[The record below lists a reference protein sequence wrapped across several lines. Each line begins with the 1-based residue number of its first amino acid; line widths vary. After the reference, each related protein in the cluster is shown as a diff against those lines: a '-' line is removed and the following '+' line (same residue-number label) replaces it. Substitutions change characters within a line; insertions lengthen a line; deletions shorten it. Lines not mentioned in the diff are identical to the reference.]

1 MPRLPCWSLSSPPRR
16 TRSTDRS
23 LAAEGPPP
31 RSVRRWIRS
40 PTRSSSSAPSPRSRF
55 EVPRRSGRS
64 SSSSPGSSSPSRSA
78 PARPTLSP
86 PAPTGRRRRSCRSRQ
101 SPSCSRPRPGRAP
114 ASRPPRTRCS
124 WRRPRS
130 PCSLASDSCC
140 VPNKRPPTLPEL
152 EERMSAIHSRL
163 RRRKLTVA
171 AAESCTGGLLAAV
184 LTSHGGSSE
193 YFKGGAVV
201 YSNEAKTI
209 LADVAPNLIH
219 GHGAVSSVVAGALAR
234 GARERLGAKI
244 GLGITGI
251 AGPGGATPGK
261 KVGLTYVA
269 VDSDDHSVV
278 KKYEWPYDR
287 EGNRLASVGAAIDL
301 LEKAIA

>member
-1 MPRLPCWSLSSPPRR
+1 
-16 TRSTDRS
+16 
-23 LAAEGPPP
+23 
-31 RSVRRWIRS
+31 
-40 PTRSSSSAPSPRSRF
+40 
-55 EVPRRSGRS
+55 
-64 SSSSPGSSSPSRSA
+64 
-78 PARPTLSP
+78 
-86 PAPTGRRRRSCRSRQ
+86 
-101 SPSCSRPRPGRAP
+101 
-114 ASRPPRTRCS
+114 
-124 WRRPRS
+124 
-130 PCSLASDSCC
+130 
-140 VPNKRPPTLPEL
+140 
-152 EERMSAIHSRL
+152 MSAIHSRL

-193 YFKGGAVV
+193 YFKGGVVV

-209 LADVAPNLIH
+209 LADVAPDLIH

-234 GARERLGAKI
+234 GARGRLDAKI

-269 VDSDDHSVV
+269 VDSDEHSAV
-278 KKYEWPYDR
+278 KKYEWAYDR
-287 EGNRLASVGAAIDL
+287 EGNRLASVGAALDL